1 MLKRREMQRN
11 SIYVASEEVTGDE
24 PDEWDGPVEGYLLKR
39 SAHGKWQPRY
49 FKISGRKGHYLTYSK
64 TKGSETRQGIDM
76 TCVGSSVEKYESNFG
91 TDLTMRPALR
101 VKGMSGEAVG
111 DARELK
117 VFELRMLVDAA
128 DENPNLD
135 VWYNHIHVRRR
146 LAPLAAAKHSAEANA
161 AAKRINTKGLRLLSL
176 ARRGVV
182 ANKKNRNGIGSKRL
196 FFRLEDYGV
205 DQHINGHHGGAI
217 ILYPEK
223 AQLLV
228 PDQLNAASSPLSPSR
243 RLSSVSGFTK
253 HFPRPEP
260 DSKYF
265 WAIGDIKQLVVTKAK
280 VAITGARAKE
290 VANFQG
296 KRGSARVVT
305 TIVFDNPG
313 VAEDWATEIRREMRQ
328 SQLLKRYADGDE
340 EAGNELKRRRSEQDL
355 ANSEAM
361 AQITGVPSPRTAAAV
376 SARLQRIALSRTTS
390 TTSSSSS
397 STAAPASAAAA
408 AAAQDANAVS
418 SSMVATVA
426 QLKSELYDASL
437 PQMLHCMVP
446 RGADNGDQHWW
457 YVDSIERDHFKE
469 AIGAMVHAGIG
480 STTEAIRHLWC
491 AIGRAGGVEN
501 GGGSGGEGAT
511 HIDLQSIVSALS
523 VICSASEHG
532 TITDIVWCAFEK
544 GGADGDQLSM
554 AQIKRYLH
562 TIIVM
567 KVCVCVRERER
578 ERERGSEGAKEC
590 DALMFLARS
599 LLDCSVSHPPPF
611 SPPSLS

>member
-1 MLKRREMQRN
+1 MHAAQSKNPEPWPSHVSPAIFAAARTGAGVGIRVGMPDGVVLGAEVGTDVGTYVGAEVGVEVVGTDVGTEVGADVGTEVGVAVGTEVGTEVGVAVGTEVGTEVGAKVGTEVGTDVGTEVGAEVGTYVGLLSPTAEWKRR
-11 SIYVASEEVTGDE
+11 S
-24 PDEWDGPVEGYLLKR
+24 
-39 SAHGKWQPRY
+39 SARAW
-49 FKISGRKGHYLTYSK
+49 
-64 TKGSETRQGIDM
+64 
-76 TCVGSSVEKYESNFG
+76 SSN
-91 TDLTMRPALR
+91 MCP
-101 VKGMSGEAVG
+101 
-111 DARELK
+111 
-117 VFELRMLVDAA
+117 
-128 DENPNLD
+128 
-135 VWYNHIHVRRR
+135 
-146 LAPLAAAKHSAEANA
+146 
-161 AAKRINTKGLRLLSL
+161 
-176 ARRGVV
+176 RRGVV

-228 PDQLNAASSPLSPSR
+228 PDQLNSASPPLSPSR

-296 KRGSARVVT
+296 KGGSARVVT

-340 EAGNELKRRRSEQDL
+340 EAGKELKRRRSEQDL

-480 STTEAIRHLWC
+480 NTTEAIRHLWS

-501 GGGSGGEGAT
+501 GGGSGGGEGAT

-544 GGADGDQLSM
+544 GGADEDQLSM

-567 KVCVCVRERER
+567 KVCVCV
-578 ERERGSEGAKEC
+578 
-590 DALMFLARS
+590 
-599 LLDCSVSHPPPF
+599 
-611 SPPSLS
+611 